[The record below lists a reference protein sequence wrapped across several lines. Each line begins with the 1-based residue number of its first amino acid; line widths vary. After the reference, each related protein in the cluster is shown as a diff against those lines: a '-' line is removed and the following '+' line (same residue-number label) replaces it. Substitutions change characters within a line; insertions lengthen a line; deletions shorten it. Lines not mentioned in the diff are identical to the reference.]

1 MKRFSKTLSRRRGL
15 NNVVPHNPMF
25 KKQYWLL
32 FYLFTLQPNIF
43 NQTLRESTFSLFFQ
57 CLNS

>member
-15 NNVVPHNPMF
+15 NIFVPPNPMF

-32 FYLFTLQPNIF
+32 FYLFTLQSNIF
-43 NQTLRESTFSLFFQ
+43 NQTLRESTFPFSF
-57 CLNS
+57 NV